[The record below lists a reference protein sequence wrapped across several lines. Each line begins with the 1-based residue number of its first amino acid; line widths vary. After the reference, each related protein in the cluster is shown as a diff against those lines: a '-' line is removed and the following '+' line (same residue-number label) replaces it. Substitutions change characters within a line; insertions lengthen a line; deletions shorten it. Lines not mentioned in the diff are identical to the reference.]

1 MAGHHLTIKNEAFC
15 RKVALE
21 IKAPYQAYKEVYN
34 PKNSTD
40 KSIREMASKL
50 YHKPHIQ
57 LAIKGLQEI
66 DREYLK
72 YDKEKF
78 LRDMDGFI
86 KENKGGNKA
95 VVLRAYELK
104 GKAAGVFANENPVFN
119 NNILNSNTAIINKF
133 AERENQ
139 I

>member
-1 MAGHHLTIKNEAFC
+1 MIAIGMKT
-15 RKVALE
+15 
-21 IKAPYQAYKEVYN
+21 PYQAYKEVYS

-50 YHKPHIQ
+50 YHKTHIQ

-78 LRDMDGFI
+78 LRDMDSFI
-86 KENKGGNKA
+86 KENNSGNKA
-95 VVLRAYELK
+95 IILRAYELK
-104 GKAAGVFANENPVFN
+104 GKAAGVFANENPVFVN
-119 NNILNSNTAIINKF
+119 NNTLNSNTALLSKF
-133 AERENQ
+133 AERENK